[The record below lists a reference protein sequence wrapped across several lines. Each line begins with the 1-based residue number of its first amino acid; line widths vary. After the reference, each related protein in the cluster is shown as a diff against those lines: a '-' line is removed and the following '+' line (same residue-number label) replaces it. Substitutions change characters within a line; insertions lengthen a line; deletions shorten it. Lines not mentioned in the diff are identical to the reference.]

1 MSEVDP
7 KRFEAASARFVEF
20 FAELGKTFVEREEL
34 LAQIAL
40 ALLGREHVL
49 MTGPPGTA
57 KSGLASAVLRR
68 VIDESSRMPSL
79 FARQFTESTVQTDLV
94 GPINFKTLMD
104 TGRTEHFTDEGM
116 LGSVHAFLD
125 EVFDGRDMLL
135 RSTLNVLQERE
146 LKQGGQTTR
155 GRIECALMTT
165 NRYLAEVLEGS
176 RETLL
181 AFVDRIA
188 FVSFVPKS
196 FASPLSLAGV
206 LKKQLRAGN
215 ALYADLTIQDLD
227 VLQAAVDEV
236 VVPDHVCDSLSKL
249 LRALDVEFA
258 AAERSDPHF
267 LPTRYLSTRTAV
279 RLGKMLRS
287 VTVYD
292 RLFYNK
298 ERDLEAG
305 QGDLAGLRL
314 SLLLGGPLPQAL
326 ELLIKRETDARERR
340 QLAIIRTEREIFDRC
355 LAQLPAPTPASLQKS
370 KKQVKAARSVA
381 DDAERLRSLA
391 TSMES
396 QATQALVAATRKLA
410 TQTDAPPLLGT
421 ESKRLLESAVGELSA
436 RALRA
441 GMMAPAAMGETD
453 ALDVAEELGTLA
465 DQVESAAGATRPIA
479 RWLRGRAIALVDDA
493 VRLGTTPRG
502 AALDAGS
509 PRDSAQAMKLVA
521 PLLERAGR
529 LFLARKRLVSQG
541 ADEPDGANA
550 WERACERLEADVAGL
565 IDEGFR
571 ADVEAAM
578 SQQGD
583 ELAAV
588 VLALAEPL
596 DMLEACALRV
606 AVIAKRPST
615 LKSRVTGPRLRPLVA
630 NAFERVGAPDRVKL
644 VAQVQQLLTIL
655 SAASLT
661 GMLAPKEI
669 LSLTATALVR
679 SVSMAPRPPEAP
691 LDRATYRKMRAQDQR
706 VPGAFTL
713 LEIAMKLMPSLGKDG
728 AAPEDSARALAA
740 IAADLSP
747 EVATAVAKLDV
758 DRLERAVHF
767 MERWWAALAAD
778 EGSAAERV
786 RAWTTSKFF
795 HVAHD
800 EQALVR
806 TALECKLVSEV
817 FPQMADEMD
826 KLVARLEALDT
837 ASTTAI
843 SKAVRERGDVEWEK
857 TLGKGR

>member
-1 MSEVDP
+1 MGEVDP
-7 KRFEAASARFVEF
+7 KRFEAACARFVEF

-57 KSGLASAVLRR
+57 KSGIASAVLRR
-68 VIDESSRMPSL
+68 VVDESSRMPSIY
-79 FARQFTESTVQTDLV
+79 ARQFTESTVQTDLV

-146 LKQGGQTTR
+146 LKQGGKTTR

-196 FASPLSLAGV
+196 FASPLSLGGV
-206 LKKQLRAGN
+206 LKKQLGPGN
-215 ALYADLTIQDLD
+215 SLYADLTIQDLD
-227 VLQAAVDEV
+227 VLQAVVDDV
-236 VVPDHVCDSLSKL
+236 VVPDQVCESLSKL
-249 LRALDVEFA
+249 LGALDVEFA

-279 RLGKMLRS
+279 RLGKMLRA

-298 ERDLEAG
+298 DRELEAG
-305 QGDLAGLRL
+305 HGDLAGLRL

-326 ELLIKRETDARERR
+326 ALLLKKETDARERR

-355 LAQLPAPTPASLQKS
+355 LAKLPAPPLPQKT
-370 KKQVKAARSVA
+370 KKSGKVARAVA
-381 DDAERLRSLA
+381 DEAHKLRSLA
-391 TSMES
+391 TSMET
-396 QATQALVAATRKLA
+396 QPTQALVAATVKLA
-410 TQTDAPPLLGT
+410 TQVDAPPLPGT
-421 ESKRLLESAVGELSA
+421 ESRKLLEGAVGELSA

-441 GMMAPAAMGETD
+441 GMMAPGAIGDAD
-453 ALDVAEELGTLA
+453 ALDVAEELGALA

-509 PRDSAQAMKLVA
+509 PRDSVHAMKLVS
-521 PLLERAGR
+521 PVLERAER
-529 LFLARKRLVSQG
+529 LFLTRKRLVSQG
-541 ADEPDGANA
+541 ADEPDGGNA
-550 WERACERLEADVAGL
+550 WDRACERLEADVALL
-565 IDEGFR
+565 IDSGFR
-571 ADVEAAM
+571 ADVESAM
-578 SQQGD
+578 AQQGD
-583 ELAAV
+583 ELEAV
-588 VLALAEPL
+588 VLALAGPL
-596 DMLEACALRV
+596 DMLAACATRV
-606 AVIAKRPST
+606 AVISKKPST
-615 LKSRVTGPRLRPLVA
+615 LKSQVTGPRLRPLVA
-630 NAFERVGAPDRVKL
+630 NAFERIGAPDRVKL

-655 SAASLT
+655 SAASLE
-661 GMLAPKEI
+661 GMLPPKDI
-669 LSLTATALVR
+669 LSLTAAALVR
-679 SVSMAPRPPEAP
+679 SASMAPRTAEAP

-713 LEIAMKLMPSLGKDG
+713 LEIAIKLAPSLGTTG
-728 AAPEDSARALAA
+728 APEDSARALAE
-740 IAADLSP
+740 IARDLSP
-747 EVATAVAKLDV
+747 EIATAVAKLDA
-758 DRLERAVHF
+758 DRLERAVRF
-767 MERWWAALAAD
+767 MERWWAALASD
-778 EGSAAERV
+778 EGSAPDRV

-806 TALECKLVSEV
+806 TALECKLVTEV

-837 ASTTAI
+837 ASTAAI
-843 SKAVRERGDVEWEK
+843 SRAVRERGDLEWEK
-857 TLGKGR
+857 TLGKDR